1 MCNPS
6 NQSHK
11 NTHPLELEEYLAKQ
25 QQKYHTYVKK
35 SPTMT
40 RAQQTI
46 TAFVLLVTV
55 SLTTLSCA
63 DSCPY

>member
-1 MCNPS
+1 
-6 NQSHK
+6 
-11 NTHPLELEEYLAKQ
+11 
-25 QQKYHTYVKK
+25 
-35 SPTMT
+35 MT

-46 TAFVLLVTV
+46 TAFVLLATV